1 MHDTLSPPE
10 RPRGQSRSR
19 FRKLV
24 DHPERGWRRPAI
36 LFWALV
42 GPGVLATLANNDA
55 GGMISYTM
63 TGARFG
69 IGLFIPLTLCLGI
82 ATYTT
87 QELVMRLSTVTQ
99 TGLARL
105 IRLHFG
111 PSWLMYHI
119 ISLCLANL
127 LMMVTEF
134 IGMTAGL
141 IMLGLPFWVATVLS
155 LLLAVSIII
164 FTGYWTRERIALLI
178 GAVNIVFIVVAVM
191 TRPSAA
197 VIGHAFV
204 SWNLPA
210 NSGNVFWYVA
220 ALIGNSVAPF
230 AVFFQGSGNVDKGV
244 IDRHIRLGRI
254 DTLTG
259 CIVETI
265 VAACAIVAGAALFG
279 RIPDL
284 ENAGP
289 AVLIGG
295 FLRHAGRWPA
305 ILFGLGIFNA
315 GLLASFTV
323 SLSTSWAV
331 AESFGWA
338 RSLDDRISEAP
349 GFYAIYIGGVVFAAL
364 IVLVPNLPLNF
375 MAVAAQVVSGA
386 LMAPVLVFLLLLTN
400 KRELMGRHANT
411 LAGNIRA
418 GTVTTVLIGIVALL
432 LWSALTR

>member
-1 MHDTLSPPE
+1 M
-10 RPRGQSRSR
+10 
-19 FRKLV
+19 
-24 DHPERGWRRPAI
+24 
-36 LFWALV
+36 
-42 GPGVLATLANNDA
+42 
-55 GGMISYTM
+55 
-63 TGARFG
+63 
-69 IGLFIPLTLCLGI
+69 
-82 ATYTT
+82 
-87 QELVMRLSTVTQ
+87 
-99 TGLARL
+99 
-105 IRLHFG
+105 
-111 PSWLMYHI
+111 
-119 ISLCLANL
+119 
-127 LMMVTEF
+127 
-134 IGMTAGL
+134 
-141 IMLGLPFWVATVLS
+141 
-155 LLLAVSIII
+155 
-164 FTGYWTRERIALLI
+164 
-178 GAVNIVFIVVAVM
+178 
-191 TRPSAA
+191 
-197 VIGHAFV
+197 
-204 SWNLPA
+204 
-210 NSGNVFWYVA
+210 
-220 ALIGNSVAPF
+220 
-230 AVFFQGSGNVDKGV
+230 

-259 CIVETI
+259 CFVETI